1 MKEDKELYVFDTS
14 ALLTYIEDEEGS
26 EYVESLLTRAEKG
39 EVIIYVA
46 FVSLM
51 EVFYIT
57 AQEKDDSEAM
67 DRVKWIRSLSVKI
80 VESDEN
86 LNMSAGRLKTK
97 NRISVAD
104 VYVVAVCQEHN
115 GILVHKDPEFEKILP
130 KVKEFRLLYKTR
142 SI

>member
-1 MKEDKELYVFDTS
+1 LKEDKEVYVFDTS

-26 EYVESLLTRAEKG
+26 EYVESLLIRAEKG

-57 AQEKDDSEAM
+57 AKEKDESEAM
-67 DRVKWIRSLSVKI
+67 DRVKLIQSLSVSI
-80 VESDEN
+80 VESNES
-86 LNMSAGRLKTK
+86 LNISAGSLKAK

-104 VYVVAVCQEHN
+104 AYVVAVCQEHN

>member
-1 MKEDKELYVFDTS
+1 LKEDKEVYVFDTS

-26 EYVESLLTRAEKG
+26 EYVESLLIRAEKG

-46 FVSLM
+46 FVSLK

-57 AQEKDDSEAM
+57 AKEKDESEAM
-67 DRVKWIRSLSVKI
+67 DRVKLIQSLSVSI
-80 VESDEN
+80 VESNES
-86 LNMSAGRLKTK
+86 LNISAGSLKAK

-104 VYVVAVCQEHN
+104 AYVVTVCQEHN